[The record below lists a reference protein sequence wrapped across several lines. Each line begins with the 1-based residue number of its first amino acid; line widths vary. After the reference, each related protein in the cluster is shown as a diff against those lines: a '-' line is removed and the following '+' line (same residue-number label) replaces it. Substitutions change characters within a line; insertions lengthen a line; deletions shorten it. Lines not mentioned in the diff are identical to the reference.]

1 MKTTIQVAI
10 IEDLKDVAYSLKE
23 LFNTTE
29 VLVCN
34 QVYHDAESAIAFLS
48 QNPVDI
54 VLCDIGLPGASGID
68 VITNLRGVHPNMTF
82 CMFTVFDD
90 SEKIFSSLQ
99 AGAKGYILKHTHP
112 DKIVE
117 SIKELYQGG
126 SPMSPE
132 IARKVI
138 EAFATFKMPNP
149 DTYDLGLTDRETE
162 LLTLMSE
169 GLLYKEIATQ
179 MGITTGTVK
188 QHIHKI
194 YGKLEVNNKTEALNK
209 FRNSG

>member
-1 MKTTIQVAI
+1 M
-10 IEDLKDVAYSLKE
+10 
-23 LFNTTE
+23 
-29 VLVCN
+29 
-34 QVYHDAESAIAFLS
+34 
-48 QNPVDI
+48 
-54 VLCDIGLPGASGID
+54 
-68 VITNLRGVHPNMTF
+68 
-82 CMFTVFDD
+82 
-90 SEKIFSSLQ
+90 
-99 AGAKGYILKHTHP
+99 
-112 DKIVE
+112 E

-138 EAFATFKMPNP
+138 EAFATFKMPKP

-209 FRNSG
+209 FRNGV